1 MCVSSKGA
9 MASEQCHTDR
19 VEAAANLYDVL
30 GVSLKATTEEI
41 RLSYLRLARLW
52 HPDRHANAEYA
63 KRAFQSI
70 QCAYEVLSDE
80 RRRADYD
87 LQWLQLLDVEDYL
100 DRFKEFILTANGL
113 GMAVGSLAQ
122 GSEQGGGPQAGDS
135 ERGTAVA
142 HCHPTIRA
150 A

>member
-1 MCVSSKGA
+1 MNCFPATPHNCCVR
-9 MASEQCHTDR
+9 AS
-19 VEAAANLYDVL
+19 LYVQ
-30 GVSLKATTEEI
+30 ATTEEI